1 MSDTCYDKRKSKGCC
16 FMSRHA
22 SNNKKNPSNVLAG
35 RNLLYFIESINM
47 SREELASLL
56 GIERDAVNKILNG
69 TNAISGPYNQILLNE
84 LNCDLNFI
92 YGGIARSDM
101 LTNDIN
107 RIEQEESSKV
117 LKRSVIRMMK
127 YLMEIL
133 DALD

>member
-1 MSDTCYDKRKSKGCC
+1 MIKEKDKGCC
-16 FMSRHA
+16 FMSKHS

-35 RNLLYFIESINM
+35 RNLLYFIESIGM
-47 SREELASLL
+47 SREELAKLL

-101 LTNDIN
+101 LTNEIN
-107 RIEQEESSKV
+107 RVEQEESSKV

-133 DALD
+133 DTLE

>member
-1 MSDTCYDKRKSKGCC
+1 
-16 FMSRHA
+16 MSRHA

-101 LTNDIN
+101 LTNEIN

>member
-1 MSDTCYDKRKSKGCC
+1 MIKEKDKGCC
-16 FMSRHA
+16 FMSKHV

-35 RNLLYFIESINM
+35 RNLLYFIESIGM
-47 SREELASLL
+47 SREELARLL

-69 TNAISGPYNQILLNE
+69 TNAISGPYNEILLNE

-92 YGGIARSDM
+92 YGGVARSDM
-101 LTNDIN
+101 LIN
-107 RIEQEESSKV
+107 EINKVEQEESSKV

-133 DALD
+133 DTLD

>member
-1 MSDTCYDKRKSKGCC
+1 MSDTCYDKRKNKGCC

-101 LTNDIN
+101 LTNEIN
-107 RIEQEESSKV
+107 KIEQEGTSKV

-127 YLMEIL
+127 YLMGIL
-133 DALD
+133 DTLD